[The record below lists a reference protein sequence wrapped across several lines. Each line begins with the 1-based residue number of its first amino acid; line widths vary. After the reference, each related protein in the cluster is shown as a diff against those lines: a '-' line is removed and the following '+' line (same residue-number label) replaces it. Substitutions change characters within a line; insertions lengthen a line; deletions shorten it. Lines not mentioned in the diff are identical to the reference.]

1 MSNFFSSKKTTP
13 EYTTVSD
20 PYADIRNKT
29 SNWLS
34 GELGKTATP
43 YSGEMV
49 APATSQEKESLSQL
63 DKYVNQPKSEM
74 TGLAQEE
81 IKKTLTGGYDP
92 TTSPYYQAV
101 KAESARDL
109 EDTLGGISS
118 DAAGGGR
125 YWTGARLD
133 TQGSARTDAGIALNK
148 LLGELTLQER
158 QNKLTA
164 AQQAQSLGTE
174 ETNLPLQKATA
185 LQSLGSL
192 ERNLQQAQDEAVYNE
207 WLRQQSYPLQIAQ
220 LAQPYASQQPTL
232 AQTGYSP
239 SGWSQLLNILAP
251 YSGMSQMASSGGR

>member
-1 MSNFFSSKKTTP
+1 MSGMNTSKKVSP
-13 EYTTVSD
+13 EYEVISD
-20 PYADIRNKT
+20 PYSDIRNKT
-29 SNWLS
+29 SSWLT
-34 GELGKTATP
+34 GELGKKATP
-43 YSGEMV
+43 YSGE
-49 APATSQEKESLSQL
+49 TQSLGEL

-74 TGLAQEE
+74 TGLAQDE

-109 EDTLGGISS
+109 ENTISGISS

-133 TQGSARTDAGIALNK
+133 TQGTARTDSGIALNK

-192 ERNLQQAQDEAVYNE
+192 TRNLQQAQDEAVYNE

-220 LAQPYASQQPTL
+220 LASPYALQQPVL
-232 AQTGYSP
+232 GQVGYEP
-239 SGWSQLLNILAP
+239 SNASMIWNNIAP
-251 YSGMSQMASSGGR
+251 YTSIGSGVASQSKKGS